1 MITQI
6 FKCGKSEIKI
16 EQPESLEDA
25 KKHKFADG
33 QPNRIF
39 IDGKPTDNYLAMI
52 QFMVAESKK
61 NNKNFVPDEKNL
73 ISERKKLFTNQQK
86 AMKEQFDKIKAEYK
100 LRDTPQSV
108 LDFMDDFEKKI
119 SVEGIRNVE

>member
-1 MITQI
+1 
-6 FKCGKSEIKI
+6 
-16 EQPESLEDA
+16 
-25 KKHKFADG
+25 
-33 QPNRIF
+33 
-39 IDGKPTDNYLAMI
+39 
-52 QFMVAESKK
+52 MVAESKK